1 MGRAGADGGECYRHV
16 FLFSQRNKDHAL
28 SVGTIRTK
36 KRKEK
41 IKMTEKKKEHFYKQK
56 GFWAA
61 VASAVA
67 GLLAGN
73 MGAVEAIGN
82 VINYIVGG

>member
-1 MGRAGADGGECYRHV
+1 
-16 FLFSQRNKDHAL
+16 
-28 SVGTIRTK
+28 
-36 KRKEK
+36 
-41 IKMTEKKKEHFYKQK
+41 MTEKKKEHFYKQK

-67 GLLAGN
+67 GVLAGS

>member
-1 MGRAGADGGECYRHV
+1 
-16 FLFSQRNKDHAL
+16 
-28 SVGTIRTK
+28 
-36 KRKEK
+36 
-41 IKMTEKKKEHFYKQK
+41 MTEKKEKFYKQK

-67 GLLAGN
+67 GVLAGS

>member
-1 MGRAGADGGECYRHV
+1 MTA
-16 FLFSQRNKDHAL
+16 
-28 SVGTIRTK
+28 K
-36 KRKEK
+36 KE
-41 IKMTEKKKEHFYKQK
+41 TEKKHFYKQK

-67 GLLAGN
+67 GVLAGS

>member
-1 MGRAGADGGECYRHV
+1 
-16 FLFSQRNKDHAL
+16 
-28 SVGTIRTK
+28 
-36 KRKEK
+36 
-41 IKMTEKKKEHFYKQK
+41 MTEKKEHFYQK
-56 GFWAA
+56 RGFWAA

-67 GLLAGN
+67 GVLAGS